1 MFTGLMK
8 SWNPSLGSLDPQFE
22 NDMKSFQTAIIN
34 GNKDEVERL
43 INKWF

>member
-22 NDMKSFQTAIIN
+22 NDMKSLNNIDNNTLSDIETFV
-34 GNKDEVERL
+34 K
-43 INKWF
+43 